1 MVDERLKLLANKL
14 VNYSC
19 RLKKGENCLIEL
31 IGADDVFG
39 AELIKAV
46 YAAGGNPYLWV
57 RDSRLERSLL
67 MNANEEQIRLRA
79 ENDGALMAK
88 MDAYI
93 GVRGANNSF
102 EMSDVPQKNLE
113 LYNTLY
119 WEPVHGAIRV
129 AKTKWV
135 ILRYPNF
142 SMSQLAKMS
151 TDSFEDFYFNVCNL
165 DYEKMSKAMDPLV
178 DLMNRT
184 DKVRI
189 TAKDTDLTF
198 SIKGIP
204 AVKCDGLCNIPD
216 GEVYT
221 APVKNSI
228 NGKITYNTAS
238 LEDGFTYENICF
250 EFKDGKIIKATAND
264 TDRINAILDTD
275 EGARYV
281 GEFSFGLNPHIHN
294 AMLDTL
300 FDEKIAGSI
309 HFTPGSCYDD
319 APNGNRSAVHWDLV
333 LIQRPEYGGGEI
345 WFDDVLI
352 RKDGVFV
359 LDELKGLN
367 PENLK

>member
-1 MVDERLKLLANKL
+1 MVDQRIKMLAHKL

-19 RLKKGENCLIEL
+19 RIQKGENCLIEL
-31 IGADDVFG
+31 IGADESFG
-39 AELIKAV
+39 AELIAEVKK
-46 YAAGGNPYLWV
+46 AGGNPFLWI
-57 RDSRLERSLL
+57 RSPKLERAL
-67 MNANEEQIRLRA
+67 MLTQTEEEIKLRA
-79 ENDGALMAK
+79 EIDGMLMSK

-93 GVRGANNSF
+93 GIRGTDNCY
-102 EMSDVPQKNLE
+102 EMSDVPQSANETYSKI
-113 LYNTLY
+113 Y

-135 ILRYPNF
+135 ILRYPNG

-151 TDSFEDFYFNVCNL
+151 TEKFEDFYFNVCNL
-165 DYEKMSKAMDPLV
+165 DYKKMSDAMTPLKE
-178 DLMNRT
+178 LMEKT

-189 TAKDTDLTF
+189 VAKDTDLTF

-221 APVKNSI
+221 APVKNSV
-228 NGKITYNTAS
+228 NGKITYNTSS

-250 EFKDGKIIKATAND
+250 EFENGKIVKATANNSE
-264 TDRINAILDTD
+264 RLNAILDTD

-281 GEFSFGLNPHIHN
+281 GEFSFGLNPYIN
-294 AMLDTL
+294 NVMLDTL

-319 APNGNRSAVHWDLV
+319 APNGNSSAVHWDLV
-333 LIQRPEYGGGEI
+333 LVQTPEFGGGEI

-352 RKDGVFV
+352 RKDGRFV
-359 LDELKGLN
+359 IDSLKGLN
-367 PENLK
+367 PENLI

>member
-1 MVDERLKLLANKL
+1 MIDERLKVLAKNL

-31 IGADDVFG
+31 IDADEVFG
-39 AELIKAV
+39 QELIKAV
-46 YAAGGNPYLWV
+46 TQAGGHPFVWV
-57 RDSRLERSLL
+57 RSNRLNRDLL
-67 MNANEEQIRLRA
+67 LNTTEEELKLRA
-79 ENDGALMAK
+79 ENDAAMMSK
-88 MDAYI
+88 MQAYI
-93 GVRGANNSF
+93 GVRAPQNSF
-102 EMSDVPQKNLE
+102 EMSDVPLKNLE
-113 LYNTLY
+113 MYNKLY

-142 SMSQLAKMS
+142 SMSQSARMS
-151 TDSFEDFYFNVCNL
+151 TSAFEDFYFDVCNI
-165 DYEKMSKAMDPLV
+165 DYAKMSKAMDPLKE
-178 DLMNRT
+178 LMEKT

-189 TAKDTDLTF
+189 VAQNTDLTF

-221 APVKNSI
+221 APVKTSV

-250 EFKDGKIIKATAND
+250 EFKDGKIINATAND
-264 TDRINAILDTD
+264 TKRINKVLDTD
-275 EGARYV
+275 EGARYI
-281 GEFSFGLNPHIHN
+281 GEFSFGLHPNIHN
-294 AMLDTL
+294 AILDTL

-309 HFTPGSCYDD
+309 HFTPGSCYED
-319 APNGNRSAVHWDLV
+319 ADNGNHSAVHWDLV
-333 LIQRPEYGGGEI
+333 LVQTPEYGGGEI

-359 LDELKGLN
+359 LDSLKGLN

>member
-1 MVDERLKLLANKL
+1 
-14 VNYSC
+14 
-19 RLKKGENCLIEL
+19 
-31 IGADDVFG
+31 
-39 AELIKAV
+39 
-46 YAAGGNPYLWV
+46 
-57 RDSRLERSLL
+57 
-67 MNANEEQIRLRA
+67 
-79 ENDGALMAK
+79 
-88 MDAYI
+88 
-93 GVRGANNSF
+93 
-102 EMSDVPQKNLE
+102 
-113 LYNTLY
+113 
-119 WEPVHGAIRV
+119 
-129 AKTKWV
+129 
-135 ILRYPNF
+135 
-142 SMSQLAKMS
+142 MS
-151 TDSFEDFYFNVCNL
+151 TDAFEDFYFNVCNL

-250 EFKDGKIIKATAND
+250 EFKDGRIIKATAND

-281 GEFSFGLNPHIHN
+281 GEFSFGLNPHIYN

-319 APNGNRSAVHWDLV
+319 APNGNHSAVHWDLV

-367 PENLK
+367 PQNLK